1 MKTKHLTSTG
11 GFSAMAL
18 LALCAFAPQAAS
30 AQDELDGNPNP
41 VNYGTIPL
49 SYTMEP
55 TTSMYGTVGMITVL
69 SAEPLGAGRL
79 GIHGRLSFVEQNK
92 TQAGSLPKGTQIVTA
107 TGGAALGLNPY
118 IDGFFG
124 ISLYNTRGDAG
135 STSGAGTAVLGAQ
148 GTMPLPEAFPIRLG
162 FQVSSL
168 FGTAGGTPLNSVQ
181 TEDGKKGAYGYN
193 YLENR
198 KFTDVMGKFI
208 QSFVFAGEN
217 MGLKLHL
224 NEGIISSFEPGKGVL
239 LVTGAG
245 AQFFVAPPIVLGVEV
260 NSRTFLANAT
270 LTDPFWV
277 TPSVVIRTPAHFN
290 VEVGADVSLSGDRAD
305 GTRTLE
311 PWRAFAGISLAYDT
325 QKKMR
330 MEREERARREA
341 MEKAAL
347 ARKARQAEIDRLAQ
361 KRIADSLA
369 VKAYQ
374 DSVIL
379 VATQRALARATN
391 GRSEAEEQLLGT
403 GMLLMD
409 AVYFETGKTDIS
421 INSKPYLNLIAKML
435 AKYPKLKIE
444 VAGHTDNVGGADFNM
459 GLSQD
464 RAAAVKSYMS
474 NVSPALAD
482 QLSARGYGLTQ
493 PKADND
499 TEDGRMRNRR
509 IELRITNREAL
520 KEYNP

>member
-1 MKTKHLTSTG
+1 MKTKHFTSTG
-11 GFSAMAL
+11 GFSALAL
-18 LALCAFAPQAAS
+18 LALCALAPQTTF
-30 AQDELDGNPNP
+30 AQDELEGNPNP

-55 TTSMYGTVGMITVL
+55 TTGLYGTVGMMNVN

-79 GIHGRLSFVEQNK
+79 GIHGRMSFVQIDQ
-92 TQAGSLPKGTQIVTA
+92 TDAGGLAKGTQIVTA

-124 ISLYNTRGDAG
+124 LSLYNYRGDAG
-135 STSGAGTAVLGAQ
+135 SSSGAGTAVLGAQ
-148 GTMPLPEAFPIRLG
+148 GTMPLPDAFPLRLG
-162 FQVSSL
+162 VQVSSL
-168 FGTAGGTPLNSVQ
+168 FGTAGRTLNTGL
-181 TEDGKKGAYGYN
+181 TEDGNAGAYGYG

-198 KFTDVMGKFI
+198 KFTDVQAKLL
-208 QSFVFAGEN
+208 QSFVFSGEKI
-217 MGLKLHL
+217 GFKLHL
-224 NEGIISSFEPGKGVL
+224 NEGIISSFEPNKGVL

-245 AQFFVAPPIVLGVEV
+245 AQFFVAPPIVLGIEV

-277 TPSVVIRTPAHFN
+277 TPSVVIRTPAHLN
-290 VEVGADVSLSGDRAD
+290 LELGADISLSGERAD
-305 GTRTLE
+305 GTKTLE
-311 PWRAFAGISLAYDT
+311 PWRAFAGISVAYDT
-325 QKKMR
+325 QAKMR
-330 MEREERARREA
+330 AEREERARREA

-369 VKAYQ
+369 TKAYQ

-391 GRSEAEEQLLGT
+391 GRSEAEEQMLGT
-403 GMLLMD
+403 GMLLLD
-409 AVYFETGKTDIS
+409 AVYFETGKTEIS
-421 INSKPYLNLIAKML
+421 INSKPYLNLIGKML

-444 VAGHTDNVGGADFNM
+444 VSGHTDNVGGADYNM

-464 RAAAVKSYMS
+464 RAAAVKSYLS
-474 NVSPALAD
+474 SVSPALAD

-509 IELRITNREAL
+509 IELRITNREML